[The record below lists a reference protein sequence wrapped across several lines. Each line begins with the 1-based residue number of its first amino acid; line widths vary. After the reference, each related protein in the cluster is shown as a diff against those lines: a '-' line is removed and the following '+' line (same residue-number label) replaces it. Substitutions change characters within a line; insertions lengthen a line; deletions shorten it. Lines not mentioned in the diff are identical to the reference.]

1 MQYPVVIQRKGD
13 SEFQVIVPDI
23 NGCFCSGYSME
34 NALQSASETIE
45 LHIDSL
51 TQAGN
56 PIPSPRRLED
66 HQQNAEFAD
75 GLWALVTVDVSKHL
89 GKSKR
94 INITMPERLL
104 IQIDKFTSQHGG
116 NRSGFLADAALN
128 YISRRHYQAE
138 QRAQQ
143 GSEEQTTSS
152 GVRD

>member
-1 MQYPVVIQRKGD
+1 MQYPVVIQRTGD
-13 SEFQVIVPDI
+13 SEYRVIVPDI
-23 NGCFCSGYSME
+23 PGCYSTGYSME
-34 NALQSASETIE
+34 NALQSAAETIE
-45 LHIDSL
+45 LHLDSL
-51 TQAGN
+51 TQQGN

-66 HQQNAEFAD
+66 HQANNNYRD

-104 IQIDKFTSQHGG
+104 IQIDKFTAQNGG

-138 QRAQQ
+138 QAQRDAD
-143 GSEEQTTSS
+143 SS
-152 GVRD
+152 VKPRDDVRS